1 MKSTKEIYM
10 ETVQVPFW
18 ETKNN
23 HILGY
28 VYESLQN
35 KRKEPTKIS
44 YGVDD

>member
-1 MKSTKEIYM
+1 MKKTKEIYQ

-28 VYESLQN
+28 FYESLQN
-35 KRKEPTKIS
+35 KRPEES
-44 YGVDD
+44 NRVWN